1 MADVPL
7 IDLASQRRRLGGR
20 VEAAIAR
27 VLEHGSF
34 ILGPEVAELEERL
47 AAYVGIGHAVTCSSG
62 TDALLMAFMAHGV
75 GPGDAVVVPS
85 FTFAAT
91 AEAAVLAG
99 AVPVFADVLPDTF
112 DLDPK
117 SVELAVDA
125 ATSSGLRAAAVVT
138 VDLYGQPADYDAIG
152 AVCEA
157 RDLLLVADA
166 AQSFGGAWRGQRV
179 GGVAEITTTS
189 FFPSKP
195 LGCYGDGGAI
205 FTDDGDVA
213 ERLRSVRVH
222 GRGTSKYDN
231 ARLGLNARLDTLQAA
246 ILLEKLQVIDEERDA
261 RARVAAAYNERLPS
275 TISVPA
281 VRVEA
286 TSAWAYYT
294 VRVDHRD
301 ETAAALAAEGVSTAI
316 YYPTPLHRQPAYAE
330 YPRATEDLGVC
341 DALAA
346 TVLSL
351 PMHAYLDEAS
361 QNRVIEAVT
370 DAVAGR
376 SWLTGDTRGSGG

>member
-1 MADVPL
+1 VADIPL
-7 IDLASQRRRLGGR
+7 VDLASQRRRLGGR

-47 AAYVGIGHAVTCSSG
+47 ASYVGIAHTVTCSSG

-75 GPGDAVVVPS
+75 GPGDAVVLPS

-91 AEAAVLAG
+91 AEPVVLAG

-112 DLDPK
+112 DLDAK
-117 SVELAVDA
+117 SLELAVDA
-125 ATSSGLRAAAVVT
+125 ATSSGLRAAVVVT
-138 VDLYGQPADYDAIG
+138 VDLYGQPADYDAIA
-152 AVCEA
+152 AVCEE
-157 RDLLLVADA
+157 RGLLLVADA
-166 AQSFGGAWRGQRV
+166 AQSFGGAWRDQRV
-179 GGVAEITTTS
+179 GRLADITTTS

-205 FTDDGDVA
+205 FTDDADVA

-231 ARLGLNARLDTLQAA
+231 VRLGLNARLDTLQAA
-246 ILLEKLQVIDEERDA
+246 ILLEKLQLVDEERDA
-261 RARVAAAYNERLPS
+261 RTRVAGAYNERLPS
-275 TISVPA
+275 PVSVPA
-281 VRVEA
+281 VRADA
-286 TSAWAYYT
+286 TSAWAHYT

-301 ETAAALAAEGVSTAI
+301 EMAAALAAQGVSTGV
-316 YYPTPLHRQPAYAE
+316 YYPTPLHRQPRYAE
-330 YPRATEDLGVC
+330 YPRATEDLGAS

-351 PMHAYLDEAS
+351 PMHAYLDEVS
-361 QNRVIEAVT
+361 QDRVIEAVT

-376 SWLTGDTRGSGG
+376 PWPTGGTRGSGR

>member
-47 AAYVGIGHAVTCSSG
+47 AAYVGIRHAVTCSSG

-231 ARLGLNARLDTLQAA
+231 VRLGLNARLDTLQAA

-261 RARVAAAYNERLPS
+261 RTRVAAAYNERLPS
-275 TISVPA
+275 TISVPT

-361 QNRVIEAVT
+361 QDRVIDAVT

-376 SWLTGDTRGSGG
+376 PWPSGGTRGSGR

>member
-7 IDLASQRRRLGGR
+7 IDLSGQRRRLDGR

-27 VLEHGSF
+27 VVEHGSF

-47 AAYVGIGHAVTCSSG
+47 AAYIGIGHAVGCSSG
-62 TDALLMAFMAHGV
+62 TDALLMALMAHGI

-91 AEAAVLAG
+91 AEVVVLLG

-117 SVELAVDA
+117 SLELAVDA
-125 ATSSGLRAAAVVT
+125 ATSLGLRAAAVVT
-138 VDLYGQPADYDAIG
+138 VDLYGQPVDYDAVV

-166 AQSFGGAWRGQRV
+166 AQSFGGSWREQRV
-179 GGVAEITTTS
+179 GALADITTTS

-195 LGCYGDGGAI
+195 LGCYGDGGAV
-205 FTDDGDVA
+205 FTDDADVA
-213 ERLRSVRVH
+213 ERLRSVRAH

-231 ARLGLNARLDTLQAA
+231 VRLGLNARLDTLQAA
-246 ILLEKLQVIDEERDA
+246 ILLEKLQLVDEERDA
-261 RARVAAAYNERLPS
+261 RARVAVVYNERLPS
-275 TISVPA
+275 TVGVPA
-281 VRVEA
+281 VRSDA
-286 TSAWAYYT
+286 TSAWAHYT
-294 VRVDHRD
+294 VQVDHRD
-301 ETAAALAAEGVSTAI
+301 EVAAALNARGVSTAV

-330 YPRATEDLGVC
+330 YPRATEDLGVS

-361 QNRVIEAVT
+361 QHRVIDAVT

-376 SWLTGDTRGSGG
+376 RWPTGGSRGSGG